1 MRAAVRE
8 GDGVSEARRKEQ
20 RLERHKDMD
29 LYPSSDIILVGICL
43 LGMDIWEEEI
53 STEELLH
60 QTDH

>member
-1 MRAAVRE
+1 
-8 GDGVSEARRKEQ
+8 
-20 RLERHKDMD
+20 MD